1 MFYHS
6 TLRGPGILSMEIGK
20 DAWALK
26 HFLVM
31 QVATLTT
38 GGHIASQGGTT
49 ACVQGSHIK
58 HTHSVAFL
66 FFYSRKLPSG
76 TDVIT
81 HCACGTLAD

>member
-38 GGHIASQGGTT
+38 GVLHLRVEQL
-49 ACVQGSHIK
+49 H
-58 HTHSVAFL
+58 AFKAAIL
-66 FFYSRKLPSG
+66 N
-76 TDVIT
+76 
-81 HCACGTLAD
+81 TLTV